1 MKGLLI
7 AVVTLAVVA
16 TGALLA
22 GAEESS
28 QCSASLPDGTVCR
41 VTCDGGRTA
50 VCRADSSRVGCS
62 CKDSSSRQS
71 SDDFDGGED
80 VGDNGEGDDGHE
92 SNDGNDSRSD
102 GSERGGNSER

>member
-1 MKGLLI
+1 MKGVI
-7 AVVTLAVVA
+7 DRGCHSGRRCHRCVA
-16 TGALLA
+16 G

-28 QCSASLPDGTVCR
+28 QCSASLPDGYR
-41 VTCDGGRTA
+41 VPRNVRRRADGC
-50 VCRADSSRVGCS
+50 CRADISRVGCS